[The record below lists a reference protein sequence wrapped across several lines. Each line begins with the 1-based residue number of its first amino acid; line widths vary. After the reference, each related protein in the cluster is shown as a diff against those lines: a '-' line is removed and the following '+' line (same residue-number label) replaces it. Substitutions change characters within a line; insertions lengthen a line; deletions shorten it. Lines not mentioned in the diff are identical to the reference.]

1 MNKEKTLFLAG
12 ALFVQ
17 LGAVAIHW
25 GLALALF
32 GVWCLILSYAEHEE
46 KEVSDATA
54 SQQLSAGQ
62 GMDFRAAEPPEKK
75 THQQLLHD
83 YKELLA
89 TYGHLQEKANM
100 LISENKELIGTNI
113 DLQKQNGEFRAE
125 IADLSERIEKLTSEP
140 KSNTD

>member
-1 MNKEKTLFLAG
+1 MKKEKTLFLAG

-17 LGAVAIHW
+17 LGALAIHW
-25 GLALALF
+25 GLALALL

-75 THQQLLHD
+75 THQELFLAYADLLD
-83 YKELLA
+83 MYDKTKEKVTIL
-89 TYGHLQEKANM
+89 
-100 LISENKELIGTNI
+100 NKENA
-113 DLQKQNGEFRAE
+113 DLRAQN
-125 IADLSERIEKLTSEP
+125 ADLSERIEKLTSEP
-140 KSNTD
+140 KANTD